1 MANNAN
7 PRADVAGMVAGTKVV
22 APRSSALDPRNA
34 TLVQPFK
41 RLVEEGFIT
50 SLSVTFTPNGFT
62 ASGVPDARVAAVE
75 GSGLTTGTAAAL
87 GLILS
92 AADKGNLIPKKT
104 KGKTSGKAQV
114 QPLPLKTLVSKD
126 FEGTTDEQLLARM
139 RVVASDSNGGTLIG
153 RVRSAG
159 RYVASVTLSY
169 QDWWNRADANDRA
182 LSLCQ
187 HKELVKLTDAQK
199 QRLRGK
205 PCPFRGT
212 AEFLVSTESAAGA
225 PSTAGGDDD
234 GEA

>member
-1 MANNAN
+1 
-7 PRADVAGMVAGTKVV
+7 
-22 APRSSALDPRNA
+22 
-34 TLVQPFK
+34 
-41 RLVEEGFIT
+41 LVEEGFIT
-50 SLSVTFTPNGFT
+50 SLVVTFTPNGFS
-62 ASGVPDARVAAVE
+62 AEGVPDARVSGVE
-75 GSGLTTGTAAAL
+75 GSGLTTGQPSPL
-87 GLILS
+87 GQILS

-114 QPLPLKTLVSKD
+114 QPLPLKTLVAKD

-169 QDWWNRADANDRA
+169 QDWWNRANANDRA